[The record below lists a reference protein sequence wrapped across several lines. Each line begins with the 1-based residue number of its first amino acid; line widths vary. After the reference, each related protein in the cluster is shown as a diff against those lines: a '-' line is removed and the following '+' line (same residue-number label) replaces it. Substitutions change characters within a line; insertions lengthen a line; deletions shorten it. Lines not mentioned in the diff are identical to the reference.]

1 MNETNIRE
9 RLDDDLKKLYDQ
21 AASSDS
27 VDLTSTLKIKCMLGI
42 IQELREIH
50 RTRADQ
56 EESR

>member
-1 MNETNIRE
+1 MNETNLRE

-50 RTRADQ
+50 RGAKDRSD
-56 EESR
+56 R

>member
-21 AASSDS
+21 AARSAS

-56 EESR
+56 CVL

>member
-1 MNETNIRE
+1 MNETNIRD

-27 VDLTSTLKIKCMLGI
+27 VDFTSTLKIKCMLGI

-56 EESR
+56 KPET